1 MTECMVSSQSRKRA
15 FICCSL
21 LLLAGLLSTAASVSG
36 QDDNGVVIDA
46 EAISAAANAPGS
58 VVAAL
63 SLNGNG
69 EAAAAPHL
77 VELYTADWCAPCR
90 DAETNV
96 AALSEWWPD
105 IATVAHHPSN
115 LSSERYHLPQSR
127 QMADDYGVDGYP
139 TIIVDGHW
147 LLRGAGQMNELQ
159 DVVSTLSSYS
169 ADLAGEGATLIGASA
184 GGFSETSTTIT
195 WNVSLPDGINAED
208 VRMDVMVVAPTSV
221 EGGATIQSV
230 VSMQTGLQV
239 AANTT
244 DTETLIVWDVEEI
257 VGASY
262 VLILRMN
269 GEPAPEVA
277 SDTPIGL
284 LRNSPV
290 VVEASW
296 LEDNPHIIWMVGI
309 LSILLLSP
317 ALARSIVKMP
327 TLLGRGSLQ
336 EEE

>member
-1 MTECMVSSQSRKRA
+1 MTERTVSPQSRNRA
-15 FICCSL
+15 FICSL
-21 LLLAGLLSTAASVSG
+21 LLLVGLLATTASVSG
-36 QDDNGVVIDA
+36 QDDSGVVIDA

-63 SLNGNG
+63 SLNENG
-69 EAAAAPHL
+69 QATAAPHL
-77 VELYTADWCAPCR
+77 VELYTAEWCAPCR
-90 DAETNV
+90 NAETNV

-127 QMADDYGVDGYP
+127 QMADEYGVDGYP
-139 TIIVDGHW
+139 SIIVDGHW
-147 LLRGAGQMNELQ
+147 LLRGAGQMDELQ
-159 DVVSTLSSYS
+159 DVVSSLSSNS
-169 ADLAGEGATLIGASA
+169 ADLAGEGAAIIGASA

-195 WNVSLPDGINAED
+195 WNVSLPEGINVED

-230 VSMQTGLQV
+230 VSMQTALQV

-244 DTETLIVWDVEEI
+244 DTETLMVWDVDETVE
-257 VGASY
+257 ASY
-262 VLILRMN
+262 LLILRMN
-269 GEPAPEVA
+269 GEPVPEAA

-284 LRNSPV
+284 LRDSPI

-296 LEDNPHIIWMVGI
+296 LQENPHIIWMVGI
-309 LSILLLSP
+309 LSVLLLIP
-317 ALARSIVKMP
+317 ALARSIVRMP
-327 TLLGRGSLQ
+327 TLLRRGSLQ

>member
-1 MTECMVSSQSRKRA
+1 V
-15 FICCSL
+15 L
-21 LLLAGLLSTAASVSG
+21 
-36 QDDNGVVIDA
+36 D
-46 EAISAAANAPGS
+46 AAAIAAAQNAPGS
-58 VVAAL
+58 VLAAL
-63 SLNGNG
+63 TINSSG
-69 EAAAAPHL
+69 EQITPAPHL

-90 DAETNV
+90 DAEANV
-96 AALSEWWPD
+96 AALADWWPD
-105 IATVAHHPSN
+105 IATVAYHPSN
-115 LSSERYHLPQSR
+115 LSTERYYLDQSR
-127 QMADDYGVDGYP
+127 QLADDYGVDGYP
-139 TIIVDGHW
+139 IIIVDGHW
-147 LLRGAGQMNELQ
+147 LLRGAGQMDELQ
-159 DVVSTLSSYS
+159 DVVSTLSSNS
-169 ADLAGEGATLIGASA
+169 ADLAGEGTALIGASA
-184 GGFSETSTTIT
+184 GGFSATSTTIT
-195 WNVSLPDGINAED
+195 WNVSLPDDINAED
-208 VRMDVMVVAPTSV
+208 VAMDVMVVAPTSM

-269 GEPAPEVA
+269 GEPTPEVA
-277 SDTPIGL
+277 SDSPIGL

-290 VVEASW
+290 VVEVSW

-317 ALARSIVKMP
+317 ALARSIVRMP